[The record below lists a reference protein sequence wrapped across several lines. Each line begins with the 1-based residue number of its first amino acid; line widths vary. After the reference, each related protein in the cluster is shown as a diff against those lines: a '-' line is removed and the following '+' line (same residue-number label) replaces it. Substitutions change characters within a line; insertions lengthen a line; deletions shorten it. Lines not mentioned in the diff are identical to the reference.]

1 MDKNIKKLL
10 IKNIGLTN
18 GEADVYLALLELG
31 LSTTGGITKQAGISS
46 SKVYEVLQKL
56 ISKGLVS
63 YVMENNIHYY
73 SATPAERL
81 ISLLDEKKMEIEK
94 GKSLIEEIVPV
105 LENRRRQQKTP
116 EAVIYRG
123 RKGALIVLDEV
134 IEAGKKG
141 LEVVGFGTQ
150 DYPDYFPAQINEYVK
165 IAKKFKFKERLLF
178 GEGFKSPNKTAKIRF
193 LPKHFS
199 MPVRTIV
206 YGNKVALVDFK
217 DPMTTIIIEKQSVAD
232 SYKDHFNALW
242 KTAMS

>member
-1 MDKNIKKLL
+1 MSTNIKKVL
-10 IKNIGLTN
+10 IENIGLTN
-18 GEADVYLALLELG
+18 GESDVYLALLELG
-31 LSTTGGITKQAGISS
+31 LSSTGRITKEAGISS

-63 YVMENNIHYY
+63 YVIENNIHYY

-81 ISLLDEKKMEIEK
+81 INLLDEKQKEIED

-105 LENRRRQQKTP
+105 LENKRRQQKTP

-141 LEVVGFGTQ
+141 LEVVGFGTE
-150 DYPDYFPAQINEYVK
+150 DYPDYFPAQIKEYVK
-165 IAKKFKFKERLLF
+165 KAKTFKFKERLLF
-178 GEGFKSPNKTAKIRF
+178 GEGFKSPNKNAKIRY
-193 LPKHFS
+193 LPKNFS

-217 DPMTTIIIEKQSVAD
+217 DPMTAIIIEKQSVAD
-232 SYKDHFNALW
+232 SYRDYFNALW
-242 KTAMS
+242 KTAKS